1 MDQQEFGRV
10 FAISEEALI
19 SSPPTAITTRRKGEI
34 PRSPIPQSMPQSM
47 PQSAEQPTEP
57 PTDTPDE
64 TDEDTYDNDEPGTPT
79 PIRKRPPTVRIESTS
94 NLLLLLH

>member
-1 MDQQEFGRV
+1 MDQQEFGKV
-10 FAISEEALI
+10 FAIIEEALI
-19 SSPPTAITTRRKGEI
+19 SPPPTAIITRRKGEI
-34 PRSPIPQSMPQSM
+34 PRSPIPQSMPQSTE
-47 PQSAEQPTEP
+47 QSTEP

>member
-10 FAISEEALI
+10 FAISEKALI
-19 SSPPTAITTRRKGEI
+19 SPPPTAITTRRKGEI
-34 PRSPIPQSMPQSM
+34 PRSPIPQSMPQSTE
-47 PQSAEQPTEP
+47 QSTEP

-64 TDEDTYDNDEPGTPT
+64 IDEDTYDNDEPGTPT